1 MTTSIIT
8 GSGCIISTEWVE
20 AFLSSERENGT
31 PDNTLRRFGGALR
44 SVYEFLPDDKLVTCE
59 RLVMWRGDMER
70 RGYSPVTVR
79 NYAKCINRYL
89 EFVGF
94 PELKFQKGR
103 VKDLTGM
110 TFGYLTAM
118 EPTDKRARGDA
129 VWLCRCRC
137 GSMVE
142 VPSSRLLSGNTSSC
156 GCLRGENLLR
166 VNKYYAGTSLTQSA
180 SERIDSKHSASG
192 YVGVAPK
199 KDKWQAYI
207 TYKGVHYSLGCYS
220 DMADAVKARARA
232 KALVIEDAQGLLDF
246 YAELERLFPQPKK
259 RHDGADALTSKQE
272 NAEARMPRTRAKRS
286 DNRSGHTGVYFHS
299 GRWEAR
305 ISRQGVRYT
314 LGRFDDI
321 ESAIAA
327 RKAAEAEF

>member
-1 MTTSIIT
+1 MTTSVII
-8 GSGCIISTEWVE
+8 GSGCIISAEWSE
-20 AFLSSERENGT
+20 AFLSSERECGT
-31 PDNTLRRFGGALR
+31 SENTIRRYGGALR
-44 SVYEFLPDDKLVTCE
+44 SVYEFLPDDKLITRE
-59 RLVMWRGDMER
+59 RLIMWRGDMER

-94 PELKFQKGR
+94 PELKFRKGR

-110 TFGYLTAM
+110 TFGYLTAIAQT
-118 EPTDKRARGDA
+118 EKRERGDA
-129 VWLCRCRC
+129 VWLCRCKC
-137 GSMVE
+137 GYTVE

-156 GCLRGENLLR
+156 GCLRGENLSR

-180 SERIDSKHSASG
+180 SERIESKHSASG
-192 YVGVAPK
+192 YVGVALK

-207 TYKGVHYSLGCYS
+207 TYKGVHYSLGCYKEMS
-220 DMADAVKARARA
+220 DAVKARARA
-232 KALVIEDAQGLLDF
+232 KELVIEDAQGLLDF
-246 YAELERLFPQPKK
+246 YTELERLFPQPKK
-259 RHDGADALTSKQE
+259 RHDSAEALAPKQE
-272 NAEARMPRTRAKRS
+272 DTGCETPRTRAKRS
-286 DNRSGHTGVYFHS
+286 DNRSGYTGVYFHG

-305 ISRQGVRYT
+305 ICRQGVRYT

-327 RKAAEAEF
+327 RRAAEAEL